1 MTLVI
6 DIIFTT
12 AKGQNPIKILNMASN
27 EIKTRFDIYEL
38 TIQIEEYRDEMKEC
52 QQCQS
57 PES

>member
-1 MTLVI
+1 VTLVI

>member
-1 MTLVI
+1 M
-6 DIIFTT
+6 T
-12 AKGQNPIKILNMASN
+12 AKGQNPIKILNLASS

>member
-1 MTLVI
+1 M
-6 DIIFTT
+6 T
-12 AKGQNPIKILNMASN
+12 AKGQNPTKILSMASR

-38 TIQIEEYRDEMKEC
+38 TIQVEEYKDEMKEC